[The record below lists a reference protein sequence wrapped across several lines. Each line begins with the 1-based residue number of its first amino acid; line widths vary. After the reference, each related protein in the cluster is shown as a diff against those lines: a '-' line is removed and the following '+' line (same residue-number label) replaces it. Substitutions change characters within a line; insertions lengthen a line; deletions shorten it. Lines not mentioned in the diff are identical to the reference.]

1 MRILH
6 VFRTPVGGLF
16 RHVRDLTRGQ
26 QARGH
31 QVGILCDSTTG
42 GETAAQLLK
51 DVEMFCELGVERM
64 PISRFPGWGDLKGAN
79 AVIQHARA
87 IRPDII
93 HCHGAKGGFY
103 GRFAARNLGIASV
116 YTPHGGS
123 LHYNWMNPA
132 GAAFLA
138 AEKFLARLGSGMVF
152 VCRYERD
159 AFESKI
165 GIGRKPHAIVHNGL
179 WPEEFTQVSAA
190 ANAADVLFIGDM
202 RRLKG
207 VDVLIDALALCN
219 FSLKHRMTAILVGD
233 GPDMPLFQERV
244 KALKLAELV
253 TFLGRMDAKAAF
265 ARGQLLV
272 MPSRAESFPYVVLE
286 ACAAGKPLIASE
298 VGGIPEILDKA
309 QLVPPGDAAFLAERL
324 CGVLADPAGM
334 VQNAMA
340 ARENIRRKFTAD
352 AMVNGVLAFYGRVL
366 GESFSAAIAGRGR

>member
-16 RHVRDLTRGQ
+16 RHVRDLARGQ
-26 QARGH
+26 QGRGH

-42 GETAAQLLK
+42 GETAAQLLG
-51 DVEMFCELGVERM
+51 DTEPHCELGVKRI
-64 PISRFPGWGDLKGAN
+64 PISRFPGWGDLSGAK
-79 AVIQHARA
+79 AVAKHAGA

-93 HCHGAKGGFY
+93 HCHGAKGGLY
-103 GRFAARNLGIASV
+103 GRLAAHKLGIASV

-123 LHYNWMNPA
+123 LHYNWMTPA

-165 GIGRKPHAIVHNGL
+165 GIGGKPHAIVHNGL
-179 WPEEFTQVSAA
+179 WPEEFTRVPVNADA
-190 ANAADVLFIGDM
+190 ANVLFIGDM

-219 FSLKHRMTAILVGD
+219 QKRRTAAVLAGD
-233 GPDMPLFQERV
+233 GPDMHLFQKQV
-244 KALKLAELV
+244 NALELDGLV
-253 TFLGRMDAKAAF
+253 SFLGRMDAKDAF

-272 MPSRAESFPYVVLE
+272 MPSRAESFPYMVLE
-286 ACAAGKPLIASE
+286 ACAAGKPLLASE
-298 VGGIPEILDKA
+298 IGGIPEILDKV
-309 QLVPPGDAAFLAERL
+309 QMVPPGDAALLAERL
-324 CGVLADPAGM
+324 AGMLADPTAM
-334 VQNAMA
+334 VQNAVA

-352 AMVNGVLAFYGRVL
+352 VMVNGVLSFYARVL
-366 GESFSAAIAGRGR
+366 AP

>member
-16 RHVRDLTRGQ
+16 RHVRDLARGQ
-26 QARGH
+26 HGRGH

-42 GETAAQLLK
+42 GETAEQLLK
-51 DVEMFCELGVERM
+51 EAEQHCELGIERI
-64 PISRFPGWGDLKGAN
+64 PISRLPGWGDLKGAK
-79 AVIQHARA
+79 ALVQHARG

-93 HCHGAKGGFY
+93 HCHGAKGGLY
-103 GRFAARNLGIASV
+103 GRLAARRLGIASV

-123 LHYNWMNPA
+123 LHYNWLAPA

-138 AEKFLARLGSGMVF
+138 AEKLLARLGSGLIF

-165 GIGRKPHAIVHNGL
+165 GLGRKPHAIVHNGL
-179 WPEEFTQVSAA
+179 WPEEFTQVPVNSD
-190 ANAADVLFIGDM
+190 AADVLFIGDM

-219 FSLKHRMTAILVGD
+219 EKRRTTAVLAGD
-233 GPDMPLFQERV
+233 GPDMHLFQKKV
-244 KALKLAELV
+244 TTLGLGSTV
-253 TFLGRMDAKAAF
+253 TFLGRMDARSAF
-265 ARGQLLV
+265 ARGQLLA

-286 ACAAGKPLIASE
+286 ACAAGKPMLASE

-309 QLVPPGDAAFLAERL
+309 HLVPPGDAVLLAERL
-324 CGVLADPAGM
+324 GEVLADPATM
-334 VQNAMA
+334 VQNAVA

-366 GESFSAAIAGRGR
+366 AESSSPR